1 MPACRVGVK
10 KKMGVTNVSGDPG
23 YCPSTASVESEEHGR
38 GAVTGA
44 EAARSRRPVRVLVLV
59 AAATVEA
66 GPVKG
71 CLQFIRHMHG
81 KGLEFYL
88 VNFRRGDDDPK
99 VEAFADAAASA
110 GVPLEFVTQRGRGY
124 IGIARALD
132 AITRREDIDLIQS
145 HGFKPAVM
153 CAWLRLRRQLP
164 WVCFCH
170 GATAENWRV
179 RCYNVV
185 ENFARLLA
193 DRAVLVAEAQ
203 RRGLLARLVRRRTR
217 VIHNAVDLAAPTK
230 ISSPGSADVRR
241 TLGLEPDD
249 RLVVAVG
256 RLSPEKGL
264 DVLLDALALNTDP
277 PGQRLHVALVGDGP
291 ERNRLADRV
300 RRLHLQ
306 HRVHLVGH
314 SATPGDYLMA
324 ADLVVLP
331 SRSEGIA
338 NVALEAMALG
348 RPLVATAVGGTPEVV
363 PDGVAGLLV
372 PPESPAALAAAM
384 LRVLSDNTLARR
396 LGAGAQAHA
405 AAELSVDARCRRLRD
420 VYTELM
426 PTMSVTTTRDDL
438 REH

>member
-1 MPACRVGVK
+1 
-10 KKMGVTNVSGDPG
+10 MGATNVTGGERQCTS
-23 YCPSTASVESEEHGR
+23 
-38 GAVTGA
+38 AVPQEPKNNVRKRLA
-44 EAARSRRPVRVLVLV
+44 DAAPVGPQRPVRVLVLV
-59 AAATVEA
+59 AAATIEA

-71 CLQFIRHMHG
+71 CLQFIRHMRG
-81 KGLEFYL
+81 PDLEFYL
-88 VNFRRGDDDPK
+88 VNFRSGDNDPK
-99 VEAFADAAASA
+99 VSAFAEAAAEA
-110 GVPLEFVTQRGRGY
+110 GVRLEFVTQRGRGY
-124 IGIARALD
+124 IGMARVLDVIA
-132 AITRREDIDLIQS
+132 RREDIDLIQS

-153 CAWLRLRRQLP
+153 CAWLRLRRRLP

-179 RCYNVV
+179 RFYNVV
-185 ENFARLLA
+185 EQFARLLA
-193 DRAVLVAEAQ
+193 DRTVFVAEAQ
-203 RRGLLARLVRRRTR
+203 RGGLLARLVRRRTR
-217 VIHNAVDLAAPTK
+217 VIHNAVDLMTPTR
-230 ISSPGSADVRR
+230 ISSPGSVDIRHL
-241 TLGLEPDD
+241 LGLKTDD
-249 RLVVAVG
+249 RLAVAVG

-264 DVLLDALALNTDP
+264 DVLIDALALDTDP

-291 ERNRLADRV
+291 ERNRLAERV
-300 RRLHLQ
+300 HRLHLD
-306 HRVHLVGH
+306 RCVHLVGH
-314 SATPGDYLMA
+314 STAPGDYLMA

-372 PPESPAALAAAM
+372 PPDNPAALAAAM

-396 LGAGAQAHA
+396 LGAGARAHA

-426 PTMSVTTTRDDL
+426 PQLSATTTREDL
-438 REH
+438 RES